1 MTKTTDTSIITIS
14 REKYDEL
21 MHIKT
26 TYEVEKTRLL
36 NQIEELKQ
44 EACYLKNQIEI
55 LK

>member
-1 MTKTTDTSIITIS
+1 MTKNIDTSIITIP
-14 REKYDEL
+14 REKYNEL

-26 TYEVEKTRLL
+26 TYEREKTILQ

>member
-1 MTKTTDTSIITIS
+1 MTKTIDTSSITIS
-14 REKYDEL
+14 REKYNEL

-26 TYEVEKTRLL
+26 TYEVEKTRLQ
-36 NQIEELKQ
+36 NQIEELKL